1 MQISGVNKNI
11 LFMQF
16 NQLALLAKMFLATV
30 SVRGKIFLII
40 SNLNFF
46 YTSLSLSVCVYLV
59 VVGSSIAEGADVSLN
74 ISAQPLWTQYYKITT
89 AISGVSVYK
98 DIFRRDSELV
108 VSRDMLYE
116 TLSISK
122 TYFKTTL
129 APFRLNIQ
137 KCCYLIL

>member
-30 SVRGKIFLII
+30 SVQGKIFLII
-40 SNLNFF
+40 PNFNFFLHFIVIVSLCLLGGSRFKHCRGRRCIIEYWCSATVDTILQNYNSNLWRQ
-46 YTSLSLSVCVYLV
+46 CV
-59 VVGSSIAEGADVSLN
+59 
-74 ISAQPLWTQYYKITT
+74 
-89 AISGVSVYK
+89 

-116 TLSISK
+116 TFSISK

-137 KCCYLIL
+137 KCC

>member
-30 SVRGKIFLII
+30 SVLRGKIFLII

-59 VVGSSIAEGADVSLN
+59 VVGSNIAEGADVSLN

-89 AISGVSVYK
+89 AISGVSV
-98 DIFRRDSELV
+98 
-108 VSRDMLYE
+108 
-116 TLSISK
+116 
-122 TYFKTTL
+122 
-129 APFRLNIQ
+129 
-137 KCCYLIL
+137 